1 MKTINVKLTVDVP
14 TVPNYLRTSDGQS
27 VPLCAI
33 TDDGL
38 REIAE
43 QWTRDLL
50 ARSKEQSKNPALN
63 RGRDA

>member
-1 MKTINVKLTVDVP
+1 MKTINVKLTIDVP
-14 TVPNYLRTSDGQS
+14 KVPNFLRTSDGQS

-43 QWTRDLL
+43 QWTCDLL
-50 ARSKEQSKNPALN
+50 ARSKEQSENAKLN
-63 RGRDA
+63 Q

>member
-33 TDDGL
+33 SDDGL

-43 QWTRDLL
+43 QWKLDLL
-50 ARSKEQSKNPALN
+50 AHSKEQSKNPALN

>member
-14 TVPNYLRTSDGQS
+14 MVPNYLRTSDGQS
-27 VPLCAI
+27 VPLCAV

-38 REIAE
+38 REIAK

-50 ARSKEQSKNPALN
+50 DRSKEQSKNPALN